1 MEQDQTT
8 LTVTPRSAGIRYGLI
23 GAVVS
28 IAWFL
33 VMTMAGMSM
42 QGPAQYVG
50 WLVVIVLIVLAHKY
64 FKDEG
69 DGYMGYGQGVGIAF
83 WYGLISSGISSVFMY
98 IYIKF
103 VDPTF
108 MDAIKDQQLE
118 AFEKQGMS
126 EAQIEQAMQFS
137 SMFNTAEAFFV
148 MGLIGGIILSVLIG
162 LIVTIFTQKKSPEM
176 AI

>member
-8 LTVTPRSAGIRYGLI
+8 LVTPRSAGIRYGLI
-23 GAVVS
+23 GAVIS

-33 VMTMAGMSM
+33 VMTMAGMNM

-50 WLVVIVLIVLAHKY
+50 WIVVVVLIVLAHKY
-64 FKDEG
+64 FKDNG
-69 DGYMGYGQGVGIAF
+69 DGYMSYGQGVGIAF
-83 WYGLISSGISSVFMY
+83 WYGLISGGIGSVFTY
-98 IYIKF
+98 IYVKF
-103 VDPTF
+103 VDPGF

-126 EAQIEQAMQFS
+126 DAQIEQAMQFS
-137 SMFNTAEAFFV
+137 SMFTKPEMMLV
-148 MGLIGGIILSVLIG
+148 MGLIGGIILSVIIG

>member
-8 LTVTPRSAGIRYGLI
+8 TVTPRSAGVRYGLI

-33 VMTMAGMSM
+33 VMSVTGMNM
-42 QGPAQYVG
+42 QGPSQYVS
-50 WLVVIVLIVLAHKY
+50 WIFVIVLVVLAHKY
-64 FKDEG
+64 FKDNG
-69 DGYMGYGQGVGIAF
+69 DGYMSYGQGVGIAF
-83 WYGLISSGISSVFMY
+83 WYGLVSGAIGSVFTY

-103 VDPTF
+103 VDAGF
-108 MDAIKDQQLE
+108 IDAIKDQQLE

-126 EAQIEQAMQFS
+126 DAQIEQAMQFS
-137 SMFNTAEAFFV
+137 SMFMKPEMMLV
-148 MGLIGGIILSVLIG
+148 MGLIGGIIVSVIVG
-162 LIVTIFTQKKSPEM
+162 LIVTIFTQKKSPDM

>member
-1 MEQDQTT
+1 
-8 LTVTPRSAGIRYGLI
+8 
-23 GAVVS
+23 
-28 IAWFL
+28 
-33 VMTMAGMSM
+33 
-42 QGPAQYVG
+42 
-50 WLVVIVLIVLAHKY
+50 
-64 FKDEG
+64 DEG
-69 DGYMGYGQGVGIAF
+69 DGYMSYGQGVGIAF

-148 MGLIGGIILSVLIG
+148 MGLFGGIILSVLIG